1 MPGTEEITRL
11 LRNSGGGGREAFDQ
25 LLPLVYG
32 ELRKIADG
40 YMRRQSPGHTLQ
52 PTALLHEAYM
62 RLAAAGSDYK
72 DRGHFYTVAAAI
84 MRNILVDHA
93 RASRAEERGGDLLR
107 VQIEDAVSA
116 SVYQPEELILLNQA
130 IEALAKVD
138 DRILDLQYFGGFSV
152 EETAEA
158 LGLSV
163 ATVGRETRF
172 ARGVAAPGTR
182 TSAGVKKSLI
192 DFAPAFRVS

>member
-1 MPGTEEITRL
+1 VPEFEGITRL
-11 LRNSGGGGREAFDQ
+11 LRISGAGDRGAFDQ
-25 LLPLVYG
+25 LLPLVYA

-52 PTALLHEAYM
+52 PTALLHEAYLK
-62 RLAAAGSDYK
+62 LAGAGADFK
-72 DRGHFYTVAAAI
+72 DRGHFYTVAAAV

-93 RASRAEERGGDLLR
+93 RAGRAEKRGGDLLR
-107 VQIEDAVSA
+107 VQLEDASTA
-116 SVYQPEELILLNQA
+116 AAVYHPEELIALHQA

-138 DRILDLQYFGGFSV
+138 ERKAQILDLRYFGGFSV

-172 ARGVAAPGTR
+172 AEVWLRRELGAPG
-182 TSAGVKKSLI
+182 G
-192 DFAPAFRVS
+192 